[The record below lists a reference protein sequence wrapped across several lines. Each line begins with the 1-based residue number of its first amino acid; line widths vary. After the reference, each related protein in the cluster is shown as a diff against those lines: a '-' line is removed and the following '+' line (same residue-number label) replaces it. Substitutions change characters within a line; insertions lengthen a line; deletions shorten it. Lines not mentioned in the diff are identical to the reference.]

1 MFTRLRQKFF
11 PVLGRLLTLLVLSY
25 VTLYL
30 LQLPFRS
37 ASPPKDVIRLA
48 HRGVHQNFHRENL
61 TNETC
66 TAERIYPPTHS
77 YLENTLPSIQAAF
90 EAGAS
95 VVEIDVHATT
105 DNDLAVWHDWTVDC
119 RTQAKG
125 ETRSYSMD
133 ALRQLDAGYGY
144 TADGGKT
151 FPFRGLGIGAIPNLR
166 EVLQAFPT
174 QHFIINQK
182 DRSIA
187 TTERVATQLRQLDA
201 SRRACLMGTP
211 QNNAAYLRLAND
223 HCAYAGV
230 KELRACVIEYVK
242 YGWSGYLPK
251 PCHGLQIVLPDSNL
265 SRVLWGW
272 PGTFINRVRAHGGTV
287 LIYSNSA
294 ERVPA
299 LLALGVDGI
308 MTDQIETVG
317 PAITALLNDA
327 K

>member
-1 MFTRLRQKFF
+1 MPSGFRQQFFSVLR
-11 PVLGRLLTLLVLSY
+11 RLLILLVLSY
-25 VTLYL
+25 AALYL

-37 ASPPKDVIRLA
+37 AAPPKQLIRLA

-66 TAERIYPPTHS
+66 TAQRIYPPTHS

-90 EAGAS
+90 DAGAS

-125 ETRSYSMD
+125 ETRTYSMD

-151 FPFRGLGIGAIPNLR
+151 FPFRGQGVGAIPNLR
-166 EVLQAFPT
+166 EVLQAFPE
-174 QHFIINQK
+174 QHFVVNQK
-182 DRSIA
+182 DRSMR
-187 TTERVATQLRQLDA
+187 TTERIATQLRQLDA
-201 SRRACLMGTP
+201 SGRACLMGRAE
-211 QNNAAYLRLAND
+211 NNAAYLHMSNS
-223 HCAYAGV
+223 HCARAGLP
-230 KELRACVIEYVK
+230 ELRACLIEYVK
-242 YGWSGYLPK
+242 FGWSSYMPK
-251 PCHGLQIVLPDSNL
+251 QCHGMQIILPDSNL
-265 SRVLWGW
+265 TRMLWGW

-294 ERVPA
+294 ERIPA
-299 LLALGVDGI
+299 LLALGIDGI
-308 MTDQIETVG
+308 MTDHIETVG
-317 PAITALLNDA
+317 PAITKALTQH
-327 K
+327 